1 MPTTL
6 PSPFDVLP
14 MVAFE
19 VDRGLIAS
27 AVTGGSALME
37 RSGIGNGSDIALLH
51 PTLVEPLREAIGG
64 RSVRRRVVIAGT
76 PMLLDAQ
83 PHDEGALG
91 LLLALDE
98 SRADATDLTERQ
110 LEILNL
116 LCLGLASREIGRRLW
131 IAETTVENHLRG
143 IYRRLGCSTRSEAVS
158 RAFRL
163 GLVDAAVLD
172 AVDQP
177 A

>member
-19 VDRGLIAS
+19 VDRGLVAS

-83 PHDEGALG
+83 PHDAGALG

-98 SRADATDLTERQ
+98 SRADATDLT
-110 LEILNL
+110 
-116 LCLGLASREIGRRLW
+116 AS
-131 IAETTVENHLRG
+131 
-143 IYRRLGCSTRSEAVS
+143 VS
-158 RAFRL
+158 RRARSAGACGSQRPRSRITCAASTGDWAAPRALRL
-163 GLVDAAVLD
+163 SVARSGSALST
-172 AVDQP
+172 P
-177 A
+177 PFWMRSTSRPEPR

>member
-19 VDRGLIAS
+19 VDRGLVAS

-37 RSGIGNGSDIALLH
+37 RSGIGNGSDIAILH

-64 RSVRRRVVIAGT
+64 RSVRRRVVVAGA

-83 PHDEGALG
+83 PHDGGALG
-91 LLLALDE
+91 LLLAL
-98 SRADATDLTERQ
+98 
-110 LEILNL
+110 
-116 LCLGLASREIGRRLW
+116 
-131 IAETTVENHLRG
+131 
-143 IYRRLGCSTRSEAVS
+143 
-158 RAFRL
+158 
-163 GLVDAAVLD
+163 AAVLGHKARREEARLCEAHPD
-172 AVDQP
+172 YAAYRTSTAAIVPFLPWLDWRS